1 MEAPDS
7 LTMTIGIEDGSLAS
21 LTAPSASR
29 DAVPLPMAMASIW
42 NCSTSLRTVRMA
54 SFAWP
59 TPMVRWSTVS

>member
-1 MEAPDS
+1 MDAPDS
-7 LTMTIGIEDGSLAS
+7 LVMTMGMEDGRPAS

-42 NCSTSLRTVRMA
+42 NCSTSLRTWVMA

-59 TPMVRWSTVS
+59 TPMVRWRTVS